1 MKKKVALLFSLLFYS
16 FLCLNNLFATINE
29 RSLYEL
35 HEKAL
40 HDVSGIPNDS
50 LSQRENMISDFLKRE
65 HLNSEND
72 STGINF
78 KELEILFLMHQ
89 YDEKKQYDSVYYF
102 YNKIKQESGNM
113 KILGEAE
120 LYLFEK
126 MMFEKKYL
134 ESIRCLYN
142 ALDYFKKNS
151 IVDKEIKVYLKLAA
165 LYKKIKSKD
174 LSKEMDSI
182 LMNHYLHKPIS
193 ILHKNQIH
201 INHAS
206 YIASLGKNREA
217 IRLLKSLNVNDFSD
231 QPYVLKYYYDE
242 LNKRYTKLKLL
253 DSAKVYLDKMYAIP
267 NLFSPADEVMKN
279 IYYAGQFSIEGN
291 PIIALKYID
300 SAKRSTAFKYVE
312 QFDLIKFYKVEYKAN
327 EALGNYRKAFQ
338 SLNNYHSVRNDLK
351 NFSLNLNASILNFK
365 LNHDKKIKDLEA
377 KSEINALIMDE
388 KKKFYIF
395 STFLVSASVLILI
408 FLIIL
413 HTRKKKRLKLQYEN
427 DKMKEI
433 AEIKNNFIE
442 NLSHEIRTPITI
454 TTGYL
459 QMITNNAMDYSR
471 IVKYA
476 DLTVRNNKQ
485 IIEMLNNFLT
495 LLKLDKNPSE
505 SKKTVVEMGSFLKES
520 VEAFQG
526 VAEIKGVY
534 VYYKSNIKTNQKIE
548 FQYEDLRK
556 IINNIVSNAV
566 KYTSPKYG
574 IYVHTYIDTNGLN
587 IIIKDEGIGIDKKE
601 QKLIFDRFYQ
611 TKNNLTN
618 GGFGI
623 GLSLVH
629 ELITKLNGT
638 IQLDS
643 KKNVGSVFTIQLPLT
658 IENPLLYIDENVEV
672 FQSISKPELPTID
685 TSNSLP
691 KILIVDD
698 NIEMIGYLKDLLE
711 PSLECTF
718 AFDGA
723 QALVFAKKKQYDIIL
738 SDLRMP
744 LMDGSELKTSL
755 NKIKGYETTPFIIIT
770 ASAED
775 YLAHHKEEY
784 GIHDYL
790 IKPFEGTE
798 LLTRIHY
805 HLEQNIYKE
814 QLQNAEVE
822 KIEYK
827 GAYAEFMNKINNII
841 QENLNNNNFSIS
853 DLAEQCGYSH
863 KQFTQIVQEK
873 TGLTPVKMILEIRLR
888 KAYDLIVKD
897 NYDNISEV
905 LYAVGLNSRSYF
917 NKVFVKRFGLKP
929 GDLIKKR
936 KIQKKAS

>member
-16 FLCLNNLFATINE
+16 YLCLNNLFAAISE
-29 RSLYEL
+29 RSLYKL

-40 HDVSGIPNDS
+40 HDVSRISNDS

-65 HLNSEND
+65 RINSEND
-72 STGINF
+72 STGINS
-78 KELEILFLMHQ
+78 KELEILFLMHH
-89 YDEKKQYDSVYYF
+89 YDEKKQYDSVYY
-102 YNKIKQESGNM
+102 YYKKIKQKSENM

-142 ALDYFKKNS
+142 ALDYFKKNN

-165 LYKKIKSKD
+165 LYKKIKNKD

-182 LMNHYLHKPIS
+182 LMNYSVNKSIS
-193 ILHKNQIH
+193 KLQKSQIY

-206 YIASLGKNREA
+206 YIASLGKNKEA
-217 IRLLKSLNVNDFSD
+217 VRLLKSLDVNGFSD
-231 QPYVLKYYYDE
+231 EPYVLKYYYDE

-267 NLFSPADEVMKN
+267 NLFSPEDEVMKN

-312 QFDLIKFYKVEYKAN
+312 QFDLIKFYKVEYEAN
-327 EALGNYRKAFQ
+327 EALGNYRKALQ
-338 SLNNYHSVRNDLK
+338 SLSNYHSVRNDLK

-377 KSEINALIMDE
+377 KSEMNALIMDE

-395 STFLVSASVLILI
+395 STFFVSASVLILI

-413 HTRKKKRLKLQYEN
+413 HIRKKKRLKLQYEN

-433 AEIKNNFIE
+433 SEIKNNFIE

-459 QMITNNAMDYSR
+459 QMITNNAMDYSK

-476 DLTVRNNKQ
+476 DLTIRNNEQ
-485 IIEMLNNFLT
+485 IIGMLNNFLT
-495 LLKLDKNPSE
+495 LLKLDKKPVERKMTSE
-505 SKKTVVEMGSFLKES
+505 KMEVFLRES
-520 VEAFQG
+520 IFSFQG
-526 VAEIKGVY
+526 VAEIKGIY
-534 VYYKSNIKTNQKIE
+534 VYYKSNIKPNQNIV
-548 FQYEDLRK
+548 FPYEDLRK
-556 IINNIVSNAV
+556 IINNIVSNAL
-566 KYTSPKYG
+566 KYTSPTYG
-574 IYVHTYIDTNGLN
+574 IYVHTFIDENGLN

-629 ELITKLNGT
+629 ELITKLNGA
-638 IQLDS
+638 IKLDS
-643 KKNVGSVFTIQLPLT
+643 EKNVGSVFTIQLPLN
-658 IENPLLYIDENVEV
+658 IENPLLYIDENIEV

-685 TSNSLP
+685 HSNNLP

-711 PSLECTF
+711 PSFACTF

-723 QALVFAKKKQYDIIL
+723 QVLDFAKKKQYDIIL

-744 LMDGSELKTSL
+744 LIDGYQLKTEL
-755 NKIKGYETTPFIIIT
+755 NKLKNYETTPFIILT
-770 ASAED
+770 ASAEA
-775 YLAHHKEEY
+775 YLTHQKEEY

-790 IKPFEGTE
+790 IKPFDGTE
-798 LLTRIHY
+798 LLTRIQF
-805 HLEQNIYKE
+805 HLEKGIYTK
-814 QLQNAEVE
+814 QLQDTDADSIHINT
-822 KIEYK
+822 
-827 GAYAEFMNKINNII
+827 AYSEFMDKVNNIV
-841 QENLNNNNFSIS
+841 QENLANNEFSIGE
-853 DLAEQCGYSH
+853 LAKKCGYSH
-863 KQFTQIVQEK
+863 KQFAQIVQQK
-873 TGLTPVKMILEIRLR
+873 TGLTPIKFILEIRLQ
-888 KAYDLIVKD
+888 KAYNLIVKD

-905 LYAVGLNSRSYF
+905 LYTVGLNSRSYF
-917 NKVFVKRFGLKP
+917 NKVFTKRFGLKP
-929 GDLIKKR
+929 GELIKKV
-936 KIQKKAS
+936 KVENLV